1 MSNDYNSLS
10 SSSSSSSVVNYDKNV
25 LSKQIREQFTIQN
38 TNVDTQ
44 TRFRSSFINVNSENR
59 FTKYSFQFHSSTNLS
74 ENNPLLFSGTNRII
88 VYHPNN
94 NLDTTKSYNVILTNI
109 TGDTKNGVVQET
121 ICNYPLDSIN
131 FDEDNPTN
139 IFTIVRF
146 TEIVETTG
154 HYTVEDNYVY
164 NKSDYYE
171 IELKNILTE
180 DNLIRS
186 GYVGGSNVT
195 VKIIKKQNDVFPK
208 PNHYKVS
215 LGKTF
220 RNVVGIRLVST
231 EIPNVTYTVNSKKE
245 SNLRNNKLL
254 WINEDEKLRIQDK
267 VLVTD
272 HVFLNSINHYNY
284 INSEHVNSLPGQGS
298 DSDGNHTLS
307 DLQNVLVNSNPTE
320 NQTSHASSII
330 TEINASLDKER
341 SYYHLTDTKVDTS
354 DTVVNTSNVQTFQDT
369 ETINYIFKKNRYF
382 TPKKMFVNSYFL
394 ENNYHSIGKTLT
406 AHIESLISS
415 LNENTVRKALPWEYQ
430 YYKMYNSRGR
440 QQAIG
445 TNITWDTSG
454 NNPLKYLGYQ
464 IFDSLL
470 SNAIGFSDTQFTS
483 TSVLTTQIN
492 SVKDTTIP
500 KNLLYGTELTPQD
513 PRDANG
519 ICLLYTSPSPR
530 DAHESRMPSSA

>member
-10 SSSSSSSVVNYDKNV
+10 SSSSSSSSFINYDKNV

-44 TRFRSSFINVNSENR
+44 TRFRSSFININSENR
-59 FTKYSFQFHSSTNLS
+59 FTKYSFQFYSSTNLS
-74 ENNPLLFSGTNRII
+74 ENDPLLFSGTNRII

-94 NLDTTKSYNVILTNI
+94 NLDTSKSYNVILTNV
-109 TGDTKNGVVQET
+109 TGDTKNGIVQET

-131 FDEDNPTN
+131 FDENNPTN

-146 TEIVETTG
+146 TDIVETEG

-180 DNLIRS
+180 DNIIRS
-186 GYVGGSNVT
+186 GYVGGNNVN

-245 SNLRNNKLL
+245 SNLRNNRLL
-254 WINEDEKLRIQDK
+254 WINEDEKLKIQDK

-284 INSEHVNSLPGQGS
+284 INSEHVNSLPGQGN
-298 DSDGNHTLS
+298 DSDGSYTLS
-307 DLQNVLVNSNPTE
+307 DLQSILVNSNPTE
-320 NQTSHASSII
+320 NQTLHASSII
-330 TEINASLDKER
+330 TEINSNLDKER
-341 SYYHLTDTKVDTS
+341 SYYHLTDTKVDT
-354 DTVVNTSNVQTFQDT
+354 DETVVNTSNVQTFQDT
-369 ETINYIFKKNRYF
+369 ETINNIFKK
-382 TPKKMFVNSYFL
+382 
-394 ENNYHSIGKTLT
+394 ID
-406 AHIESLISS
+406 ISHQK
-415 LNENTVRKALPWEYQ
+415 R
-430 YYKMYNSRGR
+430 
-440 QQAIG
+440 
-445 TNITWDTSG
+445 
-454 NNPLKYLGYQ
+454 
-464 IFDSLL
+464 
-470 SNAIGFSDTQFTS
+470 
-483 TSVLTTQIN
+483 
-492 SVKDTTIP
+492 
-500 KNLLYGTELTPQD
+500 
-513 PRDANG
+513 
-519 ICLLYTSPSPR
+519 CL
-530 DAHESRMPSSA
+530 